1 MDGIHVDSSLLGK
14 IKLIQESMDL
24 RIKSSHCEVSVLA
37 LTGPVYITSL
47 HLGFSHLQDG
57 NKYNATP
64 MGSLPG
70 LSNSLYVKYLVQ
82 CQHIAIIN
90 RGCTLLS
97 LLLFMAFSFGGEMNI
112 STLVVRIQLYVRL
125 LI

>member
-1 MDGIHVDSSLLGK
+1 
-14 IKLIQESMDL
+14 
-24 RIKSSHCEVSVLA
+24 
-37 LTGPVYITSL
+37 
-47 HLGFSHLQDG
+47 
-57 NKYNATP
+57 

-70 LSNSLYVKYLVQ
+70 LSNSIYVKYLVQ

-90 RGCTLLS
+90 RGCALLS

-112 STLVVRIQLYVRL
+112 STLVVKIQLYVRL